1 MELDLEKV
9 MILLHRKWNSIREIE
24 RLTQELDET
33 FGRNHGISAVMLLQ
47 LRADE
52 MEKVEHCMEEIW
64 QLGEGS
70 REAYDKLHELIES
83 DLGQAVGKTPE
94 ERKIFEIR
102 RKTQK
107 LLDELKVADQRLN
120 QKMAGK
126 KSFYKK

>member
-33 FGRNHGISAVMLLQ
+33 FGRNDGISAVMLLQ

-52 MEKVEHCMEEIW
+52 MEKVERCMEEIW

-70 REAYDKLHELIES
+70 REAYEKLRELIES

>member
-33 FGRNHGISAVMLLQ
+33 FGRNDGISAVMLLQ

-70 REAYDKLHELIES
+70 REAYDKLRELIES

>member
-1 MELDLEKV
+1 MGLDLERV

-33 FGRNHGISAVMLLQ
+33 FGRNDGISAVMLLQ

-52 MEKVEHCMEEIW
+52 MEKVERCMEEIW

-70 REAYDKLHELIES
+70 REAYEKLHELIES
-83 DLGQAVGKTPE
+83 DLDQAVGETPE

>member
-1 MELDLEKV
+1 MGLDLERV

-33 FGRNHGISAVMLLQ
+33 FGRNDGISAVMLLQ

-52 MEKVEHCMEEIW
+52 REKV
-64 QLGEGS
+64 GGDGS
-70 REAYDKLHELIES
+70 REAYEKLHELIES
-83 DLGQAVGKTPE
+83 DLDQAVGKTPE

>member
-1 MELDLEKV
+1 MGLDLERV

-33 FGRNHGISAVMLLQ
+33 FGRNDGISAVMLLQ

-52 MEKVEHCMEEIW
+52 MEKVERCMEEIW

-70 REAYDKLHELIES
+70 REAYEKLHELIES
-83 DLGQAVGKTPE
+83 DLDQAVGKTLE